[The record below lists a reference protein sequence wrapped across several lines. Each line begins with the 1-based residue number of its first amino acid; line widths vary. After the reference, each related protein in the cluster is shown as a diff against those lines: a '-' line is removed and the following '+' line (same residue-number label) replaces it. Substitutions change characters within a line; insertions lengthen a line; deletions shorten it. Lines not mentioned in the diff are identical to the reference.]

1 MYSTILSGTVLGM
14 ESCLVQVEVD
24 LSAGLPCFI
33 MVGHLSGE
41 VRESAERVRI
51 ALKNNGIHLP
61 AMHIAVN
68 LSPADVRKEGTGFDL
83 PVALA
88 VLTAMERLTEKET
101 EGMMI
106 LGELGLNGEIRKVR
120 GILPMVGEGL
130 RAGITRFLVP
140 LENLQE
146 ARLIGKGRIAGI
158 GSLTEAVEY
167 LKMSE
172 AEQKEWENKSI
183 RELMTE
189 KQDDLLQGNETEMDF
204 SEVSGQESGKRAAMI
219 AAAGFHH
226 LLFCGPPGCGKTM
239 LARRIPTILPPL
251 SEEERLEVASVYSI
265 AGLLDGTRASSRRRP
280 FVSPHHSLTP
290 QALAGGGVRPSPG
303 VVSLAHRGV
312 LFLDE
317 LPEFSRKTLDLL
329 RQPLEDRKIQ
339 ITRTRGNVTY
349 PTEFML
355 VGAMNPCPCGY
366 FPDRNRCRCTPYE
379 IHQYI
384 SHLSGPILNRI
395 DLQVRL
401 KETEFSVLRD
411 LENRKRGESSEGM
424 KNMVMEARSRQDF
437 RYRDTGIRFNAQL
450 TAGNICS
457 FCKLG
462 RKEEQVLEQ
471 IYTSMKL
478 GARACHKL
486 LKVARTIADLAGSE
500 IVRKEDLLEA
510 ACYCQG
516 QE

>member
-1 MYSTILSGTVLGM
+1 M

-24 LSAGLPCFI
+24 LSAGLPCFT
-33 MVGHLSGE
+33 MVGRLSGE

-68 LSPADVRKEGTGFDL
+68 LSPADIRKEGTGFDL

-88 VLTAMERLTEKET
+88 VLTAMEKITEKET

-120 GILPMVGEGL
+120 GILPMVEEGL
-130 RAGITRFLVP
+130 RAGIRRFLVP

-146 ARLIGKGRIAGI
+146 ARMIGKGRIAGL

-167 LKMSE
+167 LKMSG
-172 AEQKEWENKSI
+172 AEQKEWEEKRA
-183 RELMTE
+183 RELE
-189 KQDDLLQGNETEMDF
+189 AEQKNDLLQGKETELDF
-204 SEVSGQESGKRAAMI
+204 SEVAGQESGKRAAMI

-239 LARRIPTILPPL
+239 LAKRIPSILPPL
-251 SEEERLEVASVYSI
+251 SEEESLEVASVYSI
-265 AGLLDGTRASSRRRP
+265 AGLLDGARTLSRQRP

-290 QALAGGGVRPSPG
+290 QAMAGGGVRPRPG
-303 VVSLAHRGV
+303 VISLAHRGV

-329 RQPLEDRKIQ
+329 RQPLEDKKIH
-339 ITRTRGNVTY
+339 IARNRGNVTY

-366 FPDRNRCRCTPYE
+366 FPDRNRCRCTPHE

-401 KETEFSVLRD
+401 KEIEFSALQK
-411 LENRKRGESSEGM
+411 LENRENGESSTEIRSR
-424 KNMVMEARSRQDF
+424 VMEARQRQDF
-437 RYRDTGIRFNAQL
+437 RYRNTQIRFNAQL
-450 TAGNICS
+450 TAGNIHS
-457 FCKLG
+457 FCRLG
-462 RKEEQVLEQ
+462 MKEEQVLEQ
-471 IYTSMKL
+471 IYHAMKL
-478 GARACHKL
+478 GARTCHKL

-500 IVRKEDLLEA
+500 EVRKEDLLEA

-516 QE
+516 LE